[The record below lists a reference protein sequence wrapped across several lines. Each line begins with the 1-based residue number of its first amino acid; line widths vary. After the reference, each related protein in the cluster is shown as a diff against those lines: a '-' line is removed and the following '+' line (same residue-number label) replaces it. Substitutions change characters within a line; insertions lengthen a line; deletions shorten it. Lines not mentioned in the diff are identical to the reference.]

1 MFKLF
6 LFMLLLAPLPFG
18 AYRPWAWSLFA
29 VIFALIGVYI
39 CISAFIGRS
48 SIHLTLKPVRY
59 SLLLVLVPIGWA
71 FLQYST
77 WVPAAWMHPFW
88 QIAAQQLPVPVQ
100 GTISLDPYETGTALM
115 KLLSYFVIFFI
126 SLQYN
131 RDYENTVLTFKG
143 LSYVG
148 LVYAIY
154 GLVLYLGK
162 FDTLLWFDREFPMNG
177 VASTFINRNSYA
189 TYAGLTLLA
198 SFPVLFDKIQSMFV
212 NLTTAPKRSW
222 GLEFMTLQDQISA
235 LWSPLNIGNC
245 VTIGHG
251 AVLHACT
258 VKDYVLIGMGA
269 VLLDDCVVEPYS
281 IVAAGSL
288 VRQGFTV
295 PSGMLVA
302 GVPAKVMRPITE
314 DERRNI
320 EESPENYVRYSQN
333 YLEDEKAAQK

>member
-1 MFKLF
+1 MGKVMPYKGVWPQLHETV
-6 LFMLLLAPLPFG
+6 FMTDGTFVIGDVHIG
-18 AYRPWAWSLFA
+18 AYSNIWFNA
-29 VIFALIGVYI
+29 VVRGDVCPIRIGEKTSVQDN
-39 CISAFIGRS
+39 A
-48 SIHLTLKPVRY
+48 TLHV
-59 SLLLVLVPIGWA
+59 
-71 FLQYST
+71 T
-77 WVPAAWMHPFW
+77 H
-88 QIAAQQLPVPVQ
+88 
-100 GTISLDPYETGTALM
+100 DTG
-115 KLLSYFVIFFI
+115 
-126 SLQYN
+126 
-131 RDYENTVLTFKG
+131 
-143 LSYVG
+143 
-148 LVYAIY
+148 
-154 GLVLYLGK
+154 
-162 FDTLLWFDREFPMNG
+162 
-177 VASTFINRNSYA
+177 
-189 TYAGLTLLA
+189 
-198 SFPVLFDKIQSMFV
+198 
-212 NLTTAPKRSW
+212 
-222 GLEFMTLQDQISA
+222 
-235 LWSPLNIGNC
+235 PLNIGNC